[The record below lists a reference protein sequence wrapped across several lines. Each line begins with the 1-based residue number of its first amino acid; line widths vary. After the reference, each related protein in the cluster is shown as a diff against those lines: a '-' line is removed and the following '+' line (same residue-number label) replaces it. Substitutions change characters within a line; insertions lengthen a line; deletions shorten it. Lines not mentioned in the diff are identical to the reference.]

1 MSETEDTNPTAA
13 VFRAI
18 YQSSS
23 AARVGNPQ
31 CDEPGCVRTTREN
44 KPYCSEHVE
53 RAEYVQ
59 ALMAELELRDS
70 EADALVAGKP
80 IAADGH
86 LVRETL
92 LMLRQGSYTSAKL
105 SRLMDISHE
114 ATEALIRYL
123 HERQLAIMSKTDR
136 GAIII
141 RSIAPLDDDACGD

>member
-1 MSETEDTNPTAA
+1 MSDHEDVSPTAA

-18 YQSSS
+18 YQSSG
-23 AARVGNPQ
+23 AVRVGNPQ
-31 CDEPGCVRTTREN
+31 CDEPNCLRTTREN

-53 RAEYVQ
+53 RAPYVRR
-59 ALMAELELRDS
+59 LMAELELRDT

-80 IAADGH
+80 IATDGH

-114 ATEALIRYL
+114 ATEALIRYM
-123 HERQLAIMSKTDR
+123 HDRGLAIMSKTDR
-136 GAIII
+136 GAIVI
-141 RSIAPLDDDACGD
+141 RGVSPVTDEITDS